1 MNERRAATTAR
12 ILTTAVDLFSG
23 RAYSDV
29 SVDQIAEQA
38 GITKMTLYQH
48 FRSKDELAL
57 ECLGMRLKRREE
69 SLDKFLAQLHP
80 GANPMLAIFDWLE
93 EWTDPRQFK
102 GCSFVKAVNEL
113 SAALPE
119 VREIALDA
127 KQKIRQ
133 RFTQLARSSGREHP
147 GELGRDLALLFEGA
161 QSLALIEQSAK
172 PAHAAKRIASLLLQ
186 A

>member
-1 MNERRAATTAR
+1 MNGRRTATTTR
-12 ILTTAVDLFSG
+12 ILATAADLFSG
-23 RAYSDV
+23 HAYSDV

-69 SLDKFLAQLHP
+69 SLDKFVAELQP
-80 GANPMLAIFDWLE
+80 GANPLLAIFDWLE
-93 EWTDPRQFK
+93 EWLDPKHFK

-113 SAALPE
+113 SAVLPE

-127 KQKIRQ
+127 KQKVRH
-133 RFTQLARSSGREHP
+133 RFTLLARSSGREHP
-147 GELGRDLALLFEGA
+147 AELGQELALLFEGA
-161 QSLALIEQSAK
+161 QSLALIEHSARPAQS
-172 PAHAAKRIASLLLQ
+172 AKRIATLLLR